1 MQYHPII
8 NISLPENEPL
18 GSNSSNTSPSLLLC
32 WVIDWVEA
40 GGDAEAGGE
49 AAAGGAGAVGEA
61 AVVVIWLGLAPVG
74 EDALGAYAAE
84 DSPSLLMILIQNHHK
99 LKQLTGTR

>member
-1 MQYHPII
+1 M
-8 NISLPENEPL
+8 
-18 GSNSSNTSPSLLLC
+18 
-32 WVIDWVEA
+32 
-40 GGDAEAGGE
+40 
-49 AAAGGAGAVGEA
+49 GEA